1 MYNNHQSV
9 SVQPHHKSSSTL
21 VKCFKVLLC
30 DEDGFLTFY
39 LFFAYLFVLF
49 CMNPIDVK
57 TLYFNS
63 HSISR
68 VGTPLPTVHFHF
80 SLPTSFLIE
89 HSPVSFHLEFKLP
102 APSKRVVTSCN
113 LASID
118 LAAFWPMSLKLDCD
132 SLDNLVNLCRL
143 GLAVALY

>member
-1 MYNNHQSV
+1 MTFSYFV
-9 SVQPHHKSSSTL
+9 YYFVY
-21 VKCFKVLLC
+21 LL
-30 DEDGFLTFY
+30 
-39 LFFAYLFVLF
+39 VLF

-57 TLYFNS
+57 TLYLNS

-118 LAAFWPMSLKLDCD
+118 LAAFWPMSLKLVCD
-132 SLDNLVNLCRL
+132 SLDNLVNLYRL